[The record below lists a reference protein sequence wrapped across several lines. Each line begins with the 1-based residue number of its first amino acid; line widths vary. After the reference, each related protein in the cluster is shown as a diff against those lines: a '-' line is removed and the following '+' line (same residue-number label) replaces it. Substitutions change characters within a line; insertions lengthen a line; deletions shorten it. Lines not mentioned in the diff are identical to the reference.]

1 MPHFDFTVTFGN
13 LLELGGIVAVLISL
27 YYAAV
32 GRVRELEIILKQHAH
47 DLTAHSNRM
56 ERFDENLIEVVS
68 QVQRILGRMDVGDLR
83 RREH

>member
-13 LLELGGIVAVLISL
+13 LIELAGIVLALVSL

-32 GRVRELEIILKQHAH
+32 GRVRELELILKQHAK
-47 DLTAHSNRM
+47 DLTAHSQRM

-68 QVQRILGRMDVGDLR
+68 QVHRILGRMDVGDLR